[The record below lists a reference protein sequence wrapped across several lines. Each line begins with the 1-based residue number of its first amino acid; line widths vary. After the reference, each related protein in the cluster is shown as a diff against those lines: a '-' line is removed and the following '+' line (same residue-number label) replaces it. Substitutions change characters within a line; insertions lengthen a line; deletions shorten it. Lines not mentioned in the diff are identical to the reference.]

1 MGTREILDGFVEILI
16 LNDIILKETIS
27 HNLIKTT
34 RIVTVI
40 YDIKSTGVTE
50 IFLFDIA
57 GLKEV

>member
-1 MGTREILDGFVEILI
+1 MGTREILDRFVEILI